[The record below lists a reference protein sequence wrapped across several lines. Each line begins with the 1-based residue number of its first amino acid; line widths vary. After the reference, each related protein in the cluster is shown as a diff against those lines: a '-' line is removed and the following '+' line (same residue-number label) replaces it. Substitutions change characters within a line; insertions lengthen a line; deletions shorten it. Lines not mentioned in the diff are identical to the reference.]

1 MTGHT
6 NEITIFNN
14 WFADNYNV
22 LQKYCKR
29 YKIEEDLLN
38 DIYINIRDRIVR
50 SGYTQTYFK
59 TYVVRSLRNLHIN
72 EKKKLN
78 GKFYI
83 EIDNEDY
90 ETTIENKLQ
99 EQDDTDRD
107 TQLYRE
113 DVIFLSKMI
122 FKFIENRN
130 YNEEMQF
137 VFRCYFLMPNRMTYS
152 KLHLMTGVDKVK
164 CCRIIKTIKKDIR
177 NGFLDWLKIEQKNGR
192 NLE

>member
-1 MTGHT
+1 MTGFT
-6 NEITIFNN
+6 LQAQEFDDWISCNFNE
-14 WFADNYNV
+14 
-22 LQKYCKR
+22 LLKYGKR
-29 YKIEEDLLN
+29 YEIENDLIIETYLN
-38 DIYINIRDRIVR
+38 VKNRILI
-50 SGYTQTYFK
+50 SGYTGNQYMTFFK
-59 TYVVRSLRNLHIN
+59 RSLRNLHIN
-72 EKKKLN
+72 EKKKQN

-137 VFRCYFLMPNRMTYS
+137 VFRCYYLMPNRMTYS

-192 NLE
+192 NLV

>member
-78 GKFYI
+78 GRY
-83 EIDNEDY
+83 EIDYCNEDY
-90 ETTIENKLQ
+90 TVTIENKLQ